1 MKQFN
6 EWGSEGIAVI
16 VAVSDKHAWHF
27 HHHHHS
33 LQPLSLSLSTI
44 LLLLSQ
50 PHFPFFSFPFSLSHF
65 SFFSFP
71 SHKQKKIS
79 KSFIFWFSLLISIV
93 EIGSGFFF
101 ISILIF
107 ISRYS
112 HRFKDF
118 FFVCLFVCLF
128 FWFFEYDPFETVLF
142 VYELLWKWEN
152 LNMLFALFYDFER
165 WVWSDS
171 WIGLWLLNF
180 TDLGRINSLL
190 FCMIE
195 LNWAE
200 FAWIYVKKKILFL
213 PHGIEFRNFGI
224 CNM

>member
-33 LQPLSLSLSTI
+33 LQPLSLSTI

-65 SFFSFP
+65 SFFSIP
-71 SHKQKKIS
+71 QTKKKKS
-79 KSFIFWFSLLISIV
+79 KNFVFWFSLLISIV

-118 FFVCLFVCLF
+118 FFVCLFVF

-195 LNWAE
+195 LSWAE

>member
-33 LQPLSLSLSTI
+33 LQPLSLSLSLSTI

-65 SFFSFP
+65 SFFSFQT
-71 SHKQKKIS
+71 KENIQK
-79 KSFIFWFSLLISIV
+79 FN
-93 EIGSGFFF
+93 
-101 ISILIF
+101 ILILSF
-107 ISRYS
+107 NLNRWDWIWVLLHFNS
-112 HRFKDF
+112 HLHFQVLSQIQRFLF
-118 FFVCLFVCLF
+118 CLFVCLF

-195 LNWAE
+195 LSWAE
-200 FAWIYVKKKILFL
+200 FAWIYVKKKKKIVFTTWYW
-213 PHGIEFRNFGI
+213 IS
-224 CNM
+224 